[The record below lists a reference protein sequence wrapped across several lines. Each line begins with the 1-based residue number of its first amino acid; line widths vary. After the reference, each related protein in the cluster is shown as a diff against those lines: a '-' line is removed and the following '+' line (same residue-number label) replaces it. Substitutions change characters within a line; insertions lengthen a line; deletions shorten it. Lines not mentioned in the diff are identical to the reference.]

1 MIYLELEQWTTTP
14 AMILMGNSGARRFL
28 GRGRTGGRRRL
39 NHLVGG
45 VAGTGAATGA
55 VVGTGDGRS
64 NCRMYWSN
72 LQPVLS
78 TRPGATPGKAALARA
93 YLAHA
98 RAVLVLSTVKITA
111 Q

>member
-1 MIYLELEQWTTTP
+1 MIYLELEQWTTTLP
-14 AMILMGNSGARRFL
+14 MIPTASSGRRLFL

-64 NCRMYWSN
+64 NCRMYE
-72 LQPVLS
+72 LS
-78 TRPGATPGKAALARA
+78 AWKTRFGTAPRARA
-93 YLAHA
+93 KVPLQDTQSCLEPRA
-98 RAVLVLSTVKITA
+98 RTP
-111 Q
+111 